1 MFDDVSAQVI
11 GEGEFGSVYK
21 GSYMTDGG
29 QVKDVA
35 IKALSS
41 DTIEPGQSDEFLREA
56 KVRIVKNICTDGKN
70 IWQVMMDLDHQC
82 VVQLLGVSHGPPVLM
97 ILELVPLGSLL
108 SYLEDNADNVSTEFE
123 LPLWASQVTNHNT
136 ASRHVTSYSSLI
148 G

>member
-56 KVRIVKNICTDGKN
+56 KVRREKIFVK
-70 IWQVMMDLDHQC
+70 
-82 VVQLLGVSHGPPVLM
+82 VVK
-97 ILELVPLGSLL
+97 I
-108 SYLEDNADNVSTEFE
+108 YA
-123 LPLWASQVTNHNT
+123 
-136 ASRHVTSYSSLI
+136 R
-148 G
+148 

>member
-1 MFDDVSAQVI
+1 MCKYVYLDMFDDVSAQVI

-56 KVRIVKNICTDGKN
+56 KVRREKIFVK
-70 IWQVMMDLDHQC
+70 
-82 VVQLLGVSHGPPVLM
+82 VVK
-97 ILELVPLGSLL
+97 IF
-108 SYLEDNADNVSTEFE
+108 A
-123 LPLWASQVTNHNT
+123 
-136 ASRHVTSYSSLI
+136 R
-148 G
+148 

>member
-29 QVKDVA
+29 QVRDVA

-56 KVRIVKNICTDGKN
+56 KVRMRKIFVQIVKI
-70 IWQVMMDLDHQC
+70 H
-82 VVQLLGVSHGPPVLM
+82 
-97 ILELVPLGSLL
+97 
-108 SYLEDNADNVSTEFE
+108 A
-123 LPLWASQVTNHNT
+123 
-136 ASRHVTSYSSLI
+136 R
-148 G
+148 

>member
-56 KVRIVKNICTDGKN
+56 KVRRGKIFVPSCFFCYTMRIYIFIC
-70 IWQVMMDLDHQC
+70 
-82 VVQLLGVSHGPPVLM
+82 VL
-97 ILELVPLGSLL
+97 
-108 SYLEDNADNVSTEFE
+108 TK
-123 LPLWASQVTNHNT
+123 
-136 ASRHVTSYSSLI
+136 
-148 G
+148 

>member
-56 KVRIVKNICTDGKN
+56 KVRMEKIFVQVVKIFD
-70 IWQVMMDLDHQC
+70 
-82 VVQLLGVSHGPPVLM
+82 
-97 ILELVPLGSLL
+97 
-108 SYLEDNADNVSTEFE
+108 
-123 LPLWASQVTNHNT
+123 
-136 ASRHVTSYSSLI
+136 
-148 G
+148 

>member
-41 DTIEPGQSDEFLREA
+41 DTIEPGQSEEFLREA
-56 KVRIVKNICTDGKN
+56 KVRMRKIFVQIVKIF
-70 IWQVMMDLDHQC
+70 
-82 VVQLLGVSHGPPVLM
+82 
-97 ILELVPLGSLL
+97 
-108 SYLEDNADNVSTEFE
+108 A
-123 LPLWASQVTNHNT
+123 
-136 ASRHVTSYSSLI
+136 R
-148 G
+148 